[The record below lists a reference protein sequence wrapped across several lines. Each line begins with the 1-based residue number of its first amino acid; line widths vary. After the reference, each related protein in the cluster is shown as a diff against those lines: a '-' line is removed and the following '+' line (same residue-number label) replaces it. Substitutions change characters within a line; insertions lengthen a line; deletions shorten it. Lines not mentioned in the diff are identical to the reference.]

1 MNNDKGVIQ
10 ELKGMWPMLAF
21 STLVVV
27 GIALVG
33 RWQTE
38 GFGAEAGPS
47 INKRKNFLDYN
58 RTQYGYPIV
67 PLV

>member
-1 MNNDKGVIQ
+1 MNDKSMTQ
-10 ELKGMWPMLAF
+10 ELKGLWPMLVLG
-21 STLVVV
+21 TIVVA

-38 GFGAEAGPS
+38 GFSAEAGPS

-58 RTQYGYPIV
+58 RAQYGYPSV